1 MGKNP
6 KSLCPKYWSDATHVN
21 MGCLL
26 YNATAAMTWSE
37 AHNFCHSEN
46 SHLVEIF
53 SQEQQDYAVMKAF
66 ESELL
71 TGSPRSWWIGMTD
84 ANSEGR
90 WYWIYSGFD
99 YTWTDEF
106 QTGAYHTGGF
116 PICQFNP

>member
-1 MGKNP
+1 MIAFVIQVLFGIGLVIGSEVEVVKNP

-26 YNATAAMTWSE
+26 YNATTAMTWSE
-37 AHNFCHSEN
+37 AQKFCHSEN

-71 TGSPRSWWIGMTD
+71 TG
-84 ANSEGR
+84 
-90 WYWIYSGFD
+90 
-99 YTWTDEF
+99 
-106 QTGAYHTGGF
+106 
-116 PICQFNP
+116 